1 MFKDVVQEGTG
12 TLLKGTGTT
21 VYCKTG
27 TAIKGDEK
35 DKRISWVV
43 GWWPDGEEKRLV
55 VVVIETPVNKGNV
68 KFAIAKPL
76 LTPEKSENIDS
87 DNTN

>member
-1 MFKDVVQEGTG
+1 MQKGTG

-55 VVVIETPVNKGNV
+55 VVIIETPVNKGNV
-68 KFAIAKPL
+68 KFSIAKPL